1 VYLFTSPEN
10 AMRLLITGSSGL
22 LGLNLTVEAMTSHEV
37 IGVDRSTLKSAP
49 FRTIQADLLDE
60 GVVDSVLNEARP
72 DWLVHCAALADLEA
86 CEENPEAARRLNA
99 DLPSALAKACKTRGI
114 HMVQVSTD
122 AVFDGTKSGIYT
134 EEDEP
139 HAVNIYSKTKLEG
152 ERAVLESNADAIVAR
167 VNFYG
172 WSLGGRRSL
181 AEFFFNNL
189 SNNKSMSGY
198 TDVIFCPMHATHL
211 SQTLLAMLAKG
222 LRGLYH
228 AVGPQP
234 MSKYQFGVEI
244 ARKFGL
250 DDREISPKSIQA
262 SSLIAR
268 RAHNLFLSVD
278 KLSTDLGQS
287 LPSFSTGLDLFYTQF
302 QEGFPQKLR
311 SYAQ

>member
-1 VYLFTSPEN
+1 
-10 AMRLLITGSSGL
+10 MRVLVTGSSGL
-22 LGLNLTVEAMTSHEV
+22 LGLNLCLEAMNAHEV
-37 IGVDRSTLKSAP
+37 IGVDRAKLKSAP
-49 FRTIQADLLDE
+49 FQTIQADLLDE
-60 GVVDSVLNEARP
+60 GAVDSVLDEARP
-72 DWLVHCAALADLEA
+72 KWLIHCAALADLEA
-86 CEENPEAARRLNA
+86 CEENPELARRLNA

-122 AVFDGTKSGIYT
+122 AVFDGAKSGVYT

-139 HAVNIYSKTKLEG
+139 HAVNIYSQTKLDA
-152 ERAVLESNADAIVAR
+152 ERTVLESNAEAIVAR

-172 WSLGGRRSL
+172 WSLDGRRSL

-198 TDVIFCPMHATHL
+198 TDVIFCPMHAAHL
-211 SQTLLAMLAKG
+211 AQVFLAMLGKG

-244 ARKFGL
+244 ARKFKMN
-250 DDREISPKSIQA
+250 DSDISPKSILA

-268 RAHNLFLSVD
+268 RAHNLYLSTN
-278 KLSTDLGQS
+278 KLSIDLGVS
-287 LPSFSTGLDLFYTQF
+287 LPSFSTGLDLFYQQF
-302 QEGFPQKLR
+302 QEGYPQKLR
-311 SYAQ
+311 SFAQA